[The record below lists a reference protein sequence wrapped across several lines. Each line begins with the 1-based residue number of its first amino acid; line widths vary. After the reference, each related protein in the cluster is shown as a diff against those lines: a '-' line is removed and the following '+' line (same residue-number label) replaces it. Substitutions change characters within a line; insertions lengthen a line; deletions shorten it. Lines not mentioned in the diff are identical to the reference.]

1 MAINIPTLLTW
12 ARIAII
18 PLVVGIYYLDLPLQ
32 TQNIWACAFFA
43 ISAITDYFD
52 GYLARKWNQTSAFG
66 AWLDPL
72 ADKLLVIAC
81 LIVLLHL
88 DRIDMLVA
96 LIIAGREITIS
107 SLREWMAKI
116 GASASVAVNMIGKWK
131 TTAQLV
137 AIAFLLYE
145 NDLFGIPVHQI
156 GTALIWIAAVL
167 TLWSMVYYM
176 VKAWP
181 AIRKQS

>member
-52 GYLARKWNQTSAFG
+52 GYLARKW
-66 AWLDPL
+66 
-72 ADKLLVIAC
+72 
-81 LIVLLHL
+81 
-88 DRIDMLVA
+88 
-96 LIIAGREITIS
+96 
-107 SLREWMAKI
+107 
-116 GASASVAVNMIGKWK
+116 K

-145 NDLFGIPVHQI
+145 NDLFGMPVHQI